1 VGGDFNFRIND
12 AWYIPASFLSGDLD
26 LGFGGDSSVTFWDV
40 GLGWHREVSR
50 NGDFIAELKY
60 VDFDRDNG
68 AELLGG
74 FRHQLS
80 DPIESRITL
89 AVTDVN
95 DETLVTFT
103 GGLLFELWNEFGL
116 NLQASVD
123 DESNWGATAGLRW
136 SF

>member
-1 VGGDFNFRIND
+1 MKKLLATVLGCAALGSANAQDIAPIHDISYLWAEINYGTLDIDEGGEIDGVGGDFNFRIND

-68 AELLGG
+68 AELL
-74 FRHQLS
+74 S
-80 DPIESRITL
+80 
-89 AVTDVN
+89 
-95 DETLVTFT
+95 
-103 GGLLFELWNEFGL
+103 
-116 NLQASVD
+116 
-123 DESNWGATAGLRW
+123 
-136 SF
+136 